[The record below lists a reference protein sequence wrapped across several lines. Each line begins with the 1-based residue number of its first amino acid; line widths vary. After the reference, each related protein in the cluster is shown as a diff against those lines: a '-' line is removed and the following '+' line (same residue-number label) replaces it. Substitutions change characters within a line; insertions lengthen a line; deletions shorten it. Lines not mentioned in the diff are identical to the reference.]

1 MKAIGI
7 DKEEMKV
14 EETTAIAKTDGHSA
28 ISNLMPQN
36 FSEVLR
42 FGEML
47 SKSKLVPEHLQ
58 GKPDDCGLVVIQAV
72 RWGMDPLAVAQK
84 THLVSGTVGYEA
96 QLVNSV
102 ISASRVTKERIQ
114 YDFYGDWSKVIG
126 NTAEKEGKYG
136 KYRVLASTPKD
147 ELGCGVKVWATLK
160 GEEKPRVLDLL
171 LTQALTRN
179 STLWASDPKQ
189 QLAYLAVKKWAR
201 LHIPEVMLGVYTVD
215 ELEDRQPVDGGE
227 VVPEPVQKPML
238 APIGEDL
245 SESDTPGT
253 PKEPESVPAEPIMS
267 EEDKKALWVIAKEN
281 GAKTKD
287 DVISFSMTALG
298 YPAGADFR
306 LDEMTAAQFEEVKK
320 FYQEQG

>member
-1 MKAIGI
+1 MS
-7 DKEEMKV
+7 EL
-14 EETTAIAKTDGHSA
+14 AKTDNGTVTTNGQSA
-28 ISNLMPQN
+28 ISNLLPQN

-84 THLVSGTVGYEA
+84 THVVSGNVGYEA

-102 ISASRVTKERIQ
+102 ISTSGVTKGRIQ

-126 NTAEKEGKYG
+126 NTTEKEGKYG

-189 QLAYLAVKKWAR
+189 QLAYLAIKKWAR

-215 ELEDRQPVDGGE
+215 ELEDRQPIDGGE
-227 VVPEPVQKPML
+227 VIPEPVQKPML
-238 APIGEDL
+238 APIGEDIED
-245 SESDTPGT
+245 STPET
-253 PKEPESVPAEPIMS
+253 PKDPEPVETELLMS
-267 EEDKKALWVIAKEN
+267 EEDKKALWVLAKEK
-281 GAKTKD
+281 GAKSKE
-287 DVISFSMTALG
+287 DVVSFAMTALG
-298 YPAGADFR
+298 YPAGAEFK
-306 LDEMTAAQFEEVKK
+306 LEEITAAQFAEIKA
-320 FYQEQG
+320 FYKEQG

>member
-1 MKAIGI
+1 MS
-7 DKEEMKV
+7 EL
-14 EETTAIAKTDGHSA
+14 AKTDNGTVTTNGQSA
-28 ISNLMPQN
+28 ISNIMPRD

-58 GKPDDCGLVVIQAV
+58 GKPDDCGLVVMQAV

-84 THLVSGTVGYEA
+84 THVVSGNVGYEA

-102 ISASRVTKERIQ
+102 ISTSGVTKGRIQ

-126 NTAEKEGKYG
+126 NTAEKDGKYG

-215 ELEDRQPVDGGE
+215 ELEDRQPIDGGE
-227 VVPEPVQKPML
+227 VIPEPVQKPML
-238 APIGEDL
+238 APIGEDI
-245 SESDTPGT
+245 EDDATET
-253 PKEPESVPAEPIMS
+253 PKDSEPVETELLMS
-267 EEDKKALWVIAKEN
+267 EEDKKALWVLAKEK
-281 GAKTKD
+281 GAKSKE
-287 DVISFSMTALG
+287 DVVSFAMTALG
-298 YPAGADFR
+298 YPAGAEFK
-306 LDEMTAAQFEEVKK
+306 LEEITAAQFAEIKA
-320 FYQEQG
+320 FYKEQG